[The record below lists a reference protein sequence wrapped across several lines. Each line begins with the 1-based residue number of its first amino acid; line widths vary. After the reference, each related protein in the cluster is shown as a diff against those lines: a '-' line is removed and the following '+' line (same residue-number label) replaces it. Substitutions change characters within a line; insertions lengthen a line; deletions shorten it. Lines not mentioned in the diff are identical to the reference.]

1 MTSCLISDAPYAPW
15 LSEVLATLEEHK
27 IDRITVAAPLADGE
41 VFTGYYN
48 MNTQDKALWD
58 AVLALLHDRIY
69 TECYRFMELGY
80 ITRDGLR
87 NLNYLY
93 KTYHVMGGNGTGT
106 ELYKRAC
113 ALPIHN

>member
-1 MTSCLISDAPYAPW
+1 MWQFITEYWAGWLCALIGGAI
-15 LSEVLATLEEHK
+15 LAAIPK
-27 IDRITVAAPLADGE
+27 I
-41 VFTGYYN
+41 
-48 MNTQDKALWD
+48 KALWD

-93 KTYHVMGGNGTGT
+93 KTYHVMATAPARNCTREPALYPSTT
-106 ELYKRAC
+106 EER
-113 ALPIHN
+113 N

>member
-1 MTSCLISDAPYAPW
+1 MWQLITEYWAGW
-15 LSEVLATLEEHK
+15 LCALIGGGILAAIPK
-27 IDRITVAAPLADGE
+27 I
-41 VFTGYYN
+41 
-48 MNTQDKALWD
+48 KALWD

-93 KTYHVMGGNGTGT
+93 RTYHVMGGNGTGT

-113 ALPIHN
+113 ALPIHEH

>member
-1 MTSCLISDAPYAPW
+1 MWQFITEYWAGW
-15 LSEVLATLEEHK
+15 LCALTGGAILAAIPK
-27 IDRITVAAPLADGE
+27 I
-41 VFTGYYN
+41 
-48 MNTQDKALWD
+48 KALWD

-113 ALPIHN
+113 ALPIHD

>member
-1 MTSCLISDAPYAPW
+1 MAVYHGVLGRVALCSDRRRDPCTIP
-15 LSEVLATLEEHK
+15 K
-27 IDRITVAAPLADGE
+27 I
-41 VFTGYYN
+41 
-48 MNTQDKALWD
+48 KALWD

-113 ALPIHN
+113 ALPIHD

>member
-1 MTSCLISDAPYAPW
+1 MWQFITEYWAGWLCALIGGAI
-15 LSEVLATLEEHK
+15 LAAIPK
-27 IDRITVAAPLADGE
+27 I
-41 VFTGYYN
+41 
-48 MNTQDKALWD
+48 KALWD

-93 KTYHVMGGNGTGT
+93 KTYHVMGATAPARIVQESLRFT
-106 ELYKRAC
+106 HPRLKKELT
-113 ALPIHN
+113 L